1 MKYLLDTANLDA
13 IRYYTDIFPIA
24 GVTSNPSIVK
34 KEGKIDFFAHM
45 NEIRSIIGMDK
56 TLHIQV
62 TALDTDGM
70 LRDAE
75 TILIKAIKTLKKQ
88 DVNVTATAIY
98 SKQQG
103 FLAMEAGAD
112 YIAPYFNR
120 MENMGIDP
128 DDVIASFAEM
138 IGLYG
143 YHTQILGASFKNA
156 GQVDRAFLAGAQTA
170 TMDPSILSAAL
181 TQAHILKAVDDF
193 DADWKSVY
201 GDVTISELQ

>member
-70 LRDAE
+70 LRQSSCYIRRYQSDQNSQ
-75 TILIKAIKTLKKQ
+75 KT
-88 DVNVTATAIY
+88 
-98 SKQQG
+98 G
-103 FLAMEAGAD
+103 
-112 YIAPYFNR
+112 R
-120 MENMGIDP
+120 
-128 DDVIASFAEM
+128 
-138 IGLYG
+138 
-143 YHTQILGASFKNA
+143 
-156 GQVDRAFLAGAQTA
+156 
-170 TMDPSILSAAL
+170 
-181 TQAHILKAVDDF
+181 
-193 DADWKSVY
+193 
-201 GDVTISELQ
+201 